1 MMLMMMAV
9 EKWNICTRKNS
20 ITPKTLE
27 HSELEQ
33 LEKRKKSN
41 LINLLPFNMFTLW
54 CGTAASWFF
63 QSVLC
68 TMRNAELAL
77 HSPTPFL
84 SPITR
89 KWLNRRVKCKNINL
103 KSSQNFYYT
112 SSSIKSSELLLLT
125 MYYSL
130 CNMFKINIKYY
141 HCCVYVVL
149 TYELSD
155 LNLHSSRTQQIQSI
169 WHSTLMN
176 LWVGLV
182 GVELKEHKSQLGK
195 CLFRV
200 QNSTSYYREIEAWML
215 SLSYI
220 YFGT

>member
-1 MMLMMMAV
+1 MLQDISQALPLLQVSARKKFFFSWKKQEKLLNNFQLHNVFLSFCFSLPQKLEQHFFSSFFHWINFCCCCRRPMMLMMMAV

-112 SSSIKSSELLLLT
+112 SSSI
-125 MYYSL
+125 
-130 CNMFKINIKYY
+130 NI
-141 HCCVYVVL
+141 VVNC
-149 TYELSD
+149 S
-155 LNLHSSRTQQIQSI
+155 
-169 WHSTLMN
+169 
-176 LWVGLV
+176 
-182 GVELKEHKSQLGK
+182 
-195 CLFRV
+195 C
-200 QNSTSYYREIEAWML
+200 
-215 SLSYI
+215 
-220 YFGT
+220 